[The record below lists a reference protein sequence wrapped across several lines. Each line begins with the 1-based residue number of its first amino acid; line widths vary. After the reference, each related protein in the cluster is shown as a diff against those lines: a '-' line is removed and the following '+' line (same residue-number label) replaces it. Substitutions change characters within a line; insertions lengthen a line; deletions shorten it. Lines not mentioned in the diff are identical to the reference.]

1 MSFDHILGQKRPI
14 DILRKSLENGTPAHA
29 YLFYGRESVGKKQ
42 TAIALAKALN
52 CTESPVAD
60 ACGQCISC
68 RKIENG
74 IHPDFFLL
82 EPVKSSAS
90 AREGAIRIDEIRNL
104 QKKLNYL
111 PHEGATKV
119 AVIDSAEKMNVQAAN
134 AFLKTLEEPPRAT
147 LLILITPNFHQLL
160 PTIISRCQ
168 AIAFQP
174 LPPEAVK
181 QILARHEEIDPAE
194 RAPRAA
200 RCRGQI
206 NRALEENLLLAG
218 QNREELLELI
228 ETVSFDRVDV
238 VFQWSRRWAKN
249 NDRLPDVLDELMS
262 LLRDL
267 ALLKSRCR
275 PEHILN
281 NDLMSRLKPL
291 AVKKNRSSLLKMFE
305 SVLETRH
312 ALQGNMN
319 VQLSMETMLLRFC
332 DAV

>member
-1 MSFDHILGQKRPI
+1 MSFEHILGQKRPI
-14 DILRKSLENGTPAHA
+14 DILRKSLQNGTPAHA

-52 CTESPVAD
+52 CMESPVAA
-60 ACGQCISC
+60 ACGQCASC
-68 RKIENG
+68 RKIEQG

-82 EPVKSSAS
+82 EPVKSSPS
-90 AREGAIRIDEIRNL
+90 AREGAIRIDDIRSL

-119 AVIDSAEKMNVQAAN
+119 AVIDSAEKMNAQAAN

-147 LLILITPNFHQLL
+147 ILILITPNFHQLL

-168 AIAFQP
+168 GISFQP

-181 QILARHEEIDPAE
+181 QILARHEAIDPAE
-194 RAPRAA
+194 LDLRAV

-206 NRALEENLLLAG
+206 SRALEEDLLLAG
-218 QNREELLELI
+218 QTRQELLDLI

-238 VFQWSRRWAKN
+238 VFQWARRWAKN
-249 NDRLPDVLDELMS
+249 SDRLPEQLNELMN

-267 ALLKSRCR
+267 ALLKFRCR
-275 PEHILN
+275 AEHILN
-281 NDLMSRLKPL
+281 NDLMDRLKPL
-291 AVKKNRSSLLKMFE
+291 AVKTNRSSLLKMFE
-305 SVLETRH
+305 SVLETQYG
-312 ALQGNMN
+312 LQGNLN
-319 VQLSMETMLLRFC
+319 VQLSLETMLLKFC